1 MTRLLKRFI
10 PLLVIF
16 FTLTSNIFAQDAVS
30 RALDLI
36 NKNLILGDYDR
47 SYSYA
52 KFVANYYENEEIP
65 SDVLST
71 IREAVSQRA
80 DNLVETGKYEAVLQM
95 EEELKD
101 YPSSIKKA
109 LEPALTKTKAHF
121 KELEEEQIRKAEAE
135 KRALEEQQR
144 LAAEAKA
151 KAEKEA
157 EEQRLKAYYEEQRKI
172 ELEKAELE
180 RKQQAEQAEKEKQA
194 QQEREEQL
202 RKEALERENKQR
214 AEDYALQQK
223 QRQED
228 LELQEKLRKEDYALQ
243 QKQRQEDLDM
253 QISLYEQQRAAEEQR
268 LALEKQR
275 QEADEEYRQQ
285 MSLMLSSM
293 NESSNTTMLKLSKN
307 NKSMIIFI
315 LVIVIV
321 FVCII
326 VFVVFISIR
335 QLKNH
340 QEQMK
345 DTIMIMQAQSLK
357 SSTSLNE
364 TLPLLLQMQTLS
376 LAANNLNQQRSNLAL
391 EDNSSYPKDDKSE
404 ITDLINNCKK
414 FGKQIDETSGRKNVS
429 MRVADL
435 VLKISQQLGHPEYD
449 CILYYAASLVYDI
462 GFLNIDTAIL
472 KSGTLTEAQFK
483 VIQTHPA
490 LGEKMLFFVNE
501 KFRPV
506 FIDAVSKH
514 HENLDGTGYPKGLKD
529 EEIPYIARVLRVAES
544 YIALI
549 SNRTYK
555 EIRDCDSAI
564 AELRNLPNHY
574 DQTIVDALDAI
585 L

>member
-1 MTRLLKRFI
+1 MNRILKRFI

-16 FTLTSNIFAQDAVS
+16 FTLSAKLFAQDAVT

-36 NKNLILGDYDR
+36 NKNLILGDYER

-71 IREAVSQRA
+71 ITDAVSQRA
-80 DNLVETGKYEAVLQM
+80 DNLVNTGNYDEVLKM

-101 YPSSIKKA
+101 YPANIKKA
-109 LEPALTKTKAHF
+109 IDPALIKTKAHF
-121 KELEEEQIRKAEAE
+121 KNLEEEQRQKAEAE
-135 KRALEEQQR
+135 RRALEEQQR

-157 EEQRLKAYYEEQRKI
+157 EEQRLKEYYEQQRKLD
-172 ELEKAELE
+172 LEKAELE
-180 RKQQAEQAEKEKQA
+180 RKQQAELAEKEKQA
-194 QQEREEQL
+194 QQEREDQL
-202 RKEALERENKQR
+202 RKEALERENKLREQ
-214 AEDYALQQK
+214 DYALQQK

-228 LELQEKLRKEDYALQ
+228 IQLQQKLREEDYALQ

-253 QISLYEQQRAAEEQR
+253 QIALYEQQRIAEEQR
-268 LALEKQR
+268 LELERQR
-275 QEADEEYRQQ
+275 QQADEEYRQQ
-285 MSLMLSSM
+285 MTQMLSSM
-293 NESSNTTMLKLSKN
+293 NDSSNSAMLKLSKN

-315 LVIVIV
+315 L
-321 FVCII
+321 II
-326 VFVVFISIR
+326 VVIFVVIIILVVFISIK

-340 QEQMK
+340 QDQMK
-345 DTIMIMQAQSLK
+345 DTIMIMQAQSLRN
-357 SSTSLNE
+357 TNSLTE

-376 LAANNLNQQRSNLAL
+376 LAANTMNQQKSNLAI
-391 EDNSSYPKDDKSE
+391 EEKSSSSNDEKSE
-404 ITDLINNCKK
+404 ITDLITNCKK
-414 FGKQIDETSGRKNVS
+414 FGKQIDEASGRKNVS
-429 MRVADL
+429 TRVADL
-435 VLKISQQLGHPEYD
+435 VLKISQQLEHPEYD
-449 CILYYAASLVYDI
+449 CILYYAAALVYDI
-462 GFLNIDTAIL
+462 GFLNIDSSIL

-483 VIQTHPA
+483 IVQTHPD
-490 LGEKMLFFVNE
+490 LGEKMLFFIDD
-501 KFRPV
+501 KYRPLFV
-506 FIDAVSKH
+506 DAVSKH
-514 HENLDGTGYPKGLKD
+514 HENLDGTGYPKGLKN
-529 EEIPYIARVLRVAES
+529 EQIPYIARVLRVAES

>member
-1 MTRLLKRFI
+1 MNRILKRFI

-16 FTLTSNIFAQDAVS
+16 FTLSAKLFAQDAVT

-36 NKNLILGDYDR
+36 NKNLILGDYER

-71 IREAVSQRA
+71 ITDAVSQRA
-80 DNLVETGKYEAVLQM
+80 DNLVNTGNYDEVLKM

-101 YPSSIKKA
+101 YPANIKKA
-109 LEPALTKTKAHF
+109 IDPALIKTKAHL
-121 KELEEEQIRKAEAE
+121 KNLEEEQRQKAEAE
-135 KRALEEQQR
+135 RRALEEQQR

-157 EEQRLKAYYEEQRKI
+157 EEQRLKEYYEQQRKLD
-172 ELEKAELE
+172 LEKAELE
-180 RKQQAEQAEKEKQA
+180 RKQQAELAEKEKQA
-194 QQEREEQL
+194 QQEREDQL
-202 RKEALERENKQR
+202 RKEALERENKLREQ
-214 AEDYALQQK
+214 DYALQQK

-228 LELQEKLRKEDYALQ
+228 IQLQQKLREEDYALQ

-253 QISLYEQQRAAEEQR
+253 QIALYEQQRIAEEQR
-268 LALEKQR
+268 LELERQR
-275 QEADEEYRQQ
+275 QQADEEYRQQ
-285 MSLMLSSM
+285 MTQMLSSM
-293 NESSNTTMLKLSKN
+293 NDSSNSAMLKLSKN

-315 LVIVIV
+315 L
-321 FVCII
+321 II
-326 VFVVFISIR
+326 VVIFVVIIILVVFISIK

-340 QEQMK
+340 QDQMK
-345 DTIMIMQAQSLK
+345 DTIMIMQAQSLRN
-357 SSTSLNE
+357 TNSLTE

-376 LAANNLNQQRSNLAL
+376 LAANTMNQQKSNLAI
-391 EDNSSYPKDDKSE
+391 EEKSSSSNDEKSE
-404 ITDLINNCKK
+404 ITDLITNCKK
-414 FGKQIDETSGRKNVS
+414 FGKQIDEASGRKNVS
-429 MRVADL
+429 TRVADL
-435 VLKISQQLGHPEYD
+435 VLKISQQLEHPEYD
-449 CILYYAASLVYDI
+449 CILYYAAALVYDI
-462 GFLNIDTAIL
+462 GFLNIDSSIL

-483 VIQTHPA
+483 IVQTHPD
-490 LGEKMLFFVNE
+490 LGEKMLFFIDD
-501 KFRPV
+501 KYRPLFV
-506 FIDAVSKH
+506 DAVSKH
-514 HENLDGTGYPKGLKD
+514 HENLDGTGYPKGLKS
-529 EEIPYIARVLRVAES
+529 EQIPYIARVLRVAES

>member
-1 MTRLLKRFI
+1 MNRILKRFI

-16 FTLTSNIFAQDAVS
+16 FTLSAKLFAQDAVT

-36 NKNLILGDYDR
+36 NKNLILGDYER

-71 IREAVSQRA
+71 ITDAVSQRA
-80 DNLVETGKYEAVLQM
+80 DNLVNTGNYDEVLKM

-101 YPSSIKKA
+101 YPANIKKA
-109 LEPALTKTKAHF
+109 IDPALIKTKAHF
-121 KELEEEQIRKAEAE
+121 KNLEEEQRQKAEAE
-135 KRALEEQQR
+135 RRALEEQQR

-157 EEQRLKAYYEEQRKI
+157 EEQRLKEYYEQQRKLD
-172 ELEKAELE
+172 LEKAELE
-180 RKQQAEQAEKEKQA
+180 RKQQAELAEKEKQA
-194 QQEREEQL
+194 QQEREDQL
-202 RKEALERENKQR
+202 RKEALERENKLREQ
-214 AEDYALQQK
+214 DYALQQK

-228 LELQEKLRKEDYALQ
+228 IQLQQKLREEDYALQ

-253 QISLYEQQRAAEEQR
+253 QIALYEQQRIAEEQR
-268 LALEKQR
+268 LELERQR
-275 QEADEEYRQQ
+275 QQADEEYRQQ
-285 MSLMLSSM
+285 MTQMLSSM
-293 NESSNTTMLKLSKN
+293 NDSSNSTMLKLSKN

-315 LVIVIV
+315 L
-321 FVCII
+321 II
-326 VFVVFISIR
+326 VVIFVVIIILVVFISIK

-340 QEQMK
+340 QDQMK
-345 DTIMIMQAQSLK
+345 DTIMIMQAQSLRN
-357 SSTSLNE
+357 TNSLSE

-376 LAANNLNQQRSNLAL
+376 LAANTMNQQKSNLAI
-391 EDNSSYPKDDKSE
+391 EEKSSSSNDEKSE
-404 ITDLINNCKK
+404 ITDLITNCKK
-414 FGKQIDETSGRKNVS
+414 FGKQIDEASGRKNVS
-429 MRVADL
+429 TRVADL
-435 VLKISQQLGHPEYD
+435 VLKISQQLEHPEYD
-449 CILYYAASLVYDI
+449 CILYYAAALIYDI
-462 GFLNIDTAIL
+462 GFLNIDSSIL

-483 VIQTHPA
+483 IVQTHPD
-490 LGEKMLFFVNE
+490 LGEKMLFFIDD
-501 KFRPV
+501 KYRPLFV
-506 FIDAVSKH
+506 DAVSKH
-514 HENLDGTGYPKGLKD
+514 HENLDGTGYPKGLKS
-529 EEIPYIARVLRVAES
+529 EQIPYIARVLRVAES